1 MLTLYDFN
9 SLTDTEKAEAVW
21 RGSFLADR
29 GENGLMVQLYA
40 VSSFYVELF
49 YDPLA
54 NKILS
59 FRPFTSK
66 HLLTPYLVH
75 IKFNLHS

>member
-1 MLTLYDFN
+1 
-9 SLTDTEKAEAVW
+9 
-21 RGSFLADR
+21 LADR
-29 GENGLMVQLYA
+29 EENGLTIQLYA

-59 FRPFTSK
+59 FCSFTSRN
-66 HLLTPYLVH
+66 LLVPYLQ
-75 IKFNLHS
+75 L